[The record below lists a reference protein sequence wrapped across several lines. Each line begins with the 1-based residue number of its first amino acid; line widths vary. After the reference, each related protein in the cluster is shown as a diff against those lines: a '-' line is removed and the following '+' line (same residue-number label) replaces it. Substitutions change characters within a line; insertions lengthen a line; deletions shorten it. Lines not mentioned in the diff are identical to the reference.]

1 MSGARHFVWEGWK
14 RNNCHMKERVLSLDL
29 KIPIIGS
36 YGFPIVIY
44 GYENWTI
51 KKAECWRI
59 DAFKLWCW
67 RRSLRVS
74 WTARR
79 SNQSIL
85 KKSTRSVHW
94 KDWCWNSNTLVT
106 WLKKPTHWEKILM
119 PGKTEGMGRR
129 EWQKTKWL
137 DGLTDSMDM
146 SLSKLWEVV
155 KDREAWCAV
164 VHRVTKHRMQFSD
177 WTTMVGIIEDFS

>member
-1 MSGARHFVWEGWK
+1 MVIIRWHGGVSFTYSDHQFAYVRIPNWHVVLCL
-14 RNNCHMKERVLSLDL
+14 NNVLYQLYLS
-29 KIPIIGS
+29 K
-36 YGFPIVIY
+36 VK
-44 GYENWTI
+44 

-119 PGKTEGMGRR
+119 PGKTEGTGRR